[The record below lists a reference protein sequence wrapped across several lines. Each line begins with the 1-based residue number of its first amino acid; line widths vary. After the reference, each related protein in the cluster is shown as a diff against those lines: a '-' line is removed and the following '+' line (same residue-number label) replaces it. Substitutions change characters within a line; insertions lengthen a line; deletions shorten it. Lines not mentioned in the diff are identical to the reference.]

1 MRTLTLTSLAFL
13 VGAGFAGSVAQ
24 AADMAV
30 PAEKCNAAWTMASP
44 GGDTIAKGAAVP
56 VVLDFTMVDTNADG
70 AIDKDEFNKACS
82 AGLVKA
88 DEATVAKMK

>member
-1 MRTLTLTSLAFL
+1 
-13 VGAGFAGSVAQ
+13 
-24 AADMAV
+24 
-30 PAEKCNAAWTMASP
+30 MASP

-88 DEATVAKMK
+88 DEATVSKMK